1 MEAAAA
7 TQPSTRA
14 WSDLSPDLL
23 LDISGRL
30 HDAADFV
37 RFHAV
42 CTSWR
47 HRLHSSATCPK
58 FLPWPL
64 SQCNDGQIV
73 HSPAIYSRRVDVSS
87 EVGGYDGNILTE
99 PKAVTPLPPFPY
111 DDDDRIRRD
120 RMSNPHGV
128 IYNDGTVILYTFIYK
143 DRRTQFY
150 KAAMLRPGEATWT
163 VLQTRLTST
172 IQCSGAAYYN
182 DKILLCASMAM
193 EWANSELLRVSLL
206 IERDWF
212 RANNDN
218 DPSPTLSV
226 VVHSPEEGADGK
238 VQWVARD
245 RWSMSD
251 RVLFLGSPTSFA
263 GAPIQFQPI
272 KCGLGVIRPLHRGH
286 GYCNTSRPWPEDISG
301 QNFAMLTEEVL
312 KLRVIH
318 NLRQVLHKETEERL
332 R

>member
-99 PKAVTPLPPFPY
+99 PKGVSSTRGGGRNFVASADGSSPGFAS
-111 DDDDRIRRD
+111 RD
-120 RMSNPHGV
+120 S
-128 IYNDGTVILYTFIYK
+128 
-143 DRRTQFY
+143 
-150 KAAMLRPGEATWT
+150 
-163 VLQTRLTST
+163 ST
-172 IQCSGAAYYN
+172 LSR
-182 DKILLCASMAM
+182 
-193 EWANSELLRVSLL
+193 E
-206 IERDWF
+206 
-212 RANNDN
+212 
-218 DPSPTLSV
+218 PSPPCLPSHTTTTT
-226 VVHSPEEGADGK
+226 
-238 VQWVARD
+238 
-245 RWSMSD
+245 
-251 RVLFLGSPTSFA
+251 GSGGT
-263 GAPIQFQPI
+263 G
-272 KCGLGVIRPLHRGH
+272 
-286 GYCNTSRPWPEDISG
+286 
-301 QNFAMLTEEVL
+301 
-312 KLRVIH
+312 
-318 NLRQVLHKETEERL
+318 
-332 R
+332 